1 MNLRS
6 LLLCDVALTGAQT
19 SARAADE
26 SWKPL
31 FNGKDLTGWESYL
44 AKPLPTSDVP
54 GAEKDAKG
62 AYTKPLGVNNDP
74 LHVFSVV
81 KVNDEPAIHV
91 TGEVN
96 GTLTTLESYANYH
109 LKFQFK
115 WGQKRWTNPQKPR
128 NAGFLYHAHGKEGE
142 VGGNWMHSQ
151 QFQIQE
157 GSCGD
162 YISVGDAGADVKAK
176 RLEPKKF
183 VYDPAGE
190 PISFFLKS
198 PDSER
203 CAKAGDFEKPTGEW
217 NTFEIISTGT
227 SVVHVVIGHV
237 VLRAT
242 HSRQIVGDTTKPLT
256 GGQLQLQVEGSE
268 MDFRELQIR
277 KIDQVPAEFAEH

>member
-1 MNLRS
+1 MVLIS
-6 LLLCDVALTGAQT
+6 ALSSAGA
-19 SARAADE
+19 AEE

-44 AKPLPTSDVP
+44 AKPLPTSIVP

-81 KVNDEPAIHV
+81 KINDQPTIHV
-91 TGEVN
+91 TGEVI
-96 GTLTTLESYANYH
+96 GTLTTLESYSNYH

-115 WGQKRWTNPQKPR
+115 WGEKRWTNPQKPR

-142 VGGNWMHSQ
+142 VGGNWMHSH

-157 GSCGD
+157 GSCGE
-162 YISVGDAGADVKAK
+162 YISVGDAVMDVRAK
-176 RLEPKKF
+176 RLAPQKY

-190 PISFFLKS
+190 SLSFFLKS
-198 PDSER
+198 PDAVR

-217 NTFEIISTGT
+217 NTFEIISLGN
-227 SVVHVVIGHV
+227 SVIHVVNGHV
-237 VLRAT
+237 VLRGT
-242 HSRQIVGDTTKPLT
+242 NSRQTVGETTKPLA

-268 MDFRELQIR
+268 MDFRDLQIR
-277 KIDQVPAEFAEH
+277 TIDQVPAEFATQ